1 MNLDRDTLILILVV
15 LFAVWVFYYQSK
27 ESYRGDDRVKIGKRS
42 GMKLGRKT
50 FTKKTPDEAVQQLA
64 EAASSTTA
72 VPAQVVI
79 PVANIAGA
87 AAAAA
92 GDTKG
97 VAAVKALA
105 DQAMKPQAGNPVQV
119 EAAKNVAIQAVTSAP
134 TKP

>member
-15 LFAVWVFYYQSK
+15 LFAVWIFYYQSK

-42 GMKLGRKT
+42 GMKLGRRTSKKT
-50 FTKKTPDEAVQQLA
+50 TPDEAVQQLA

-72 VPAQVVI
+72 VPAKDVI
-79 PVANIAGA
+79 PTANI

-92 GDTKG
+92 GDAKG
-97 VAAVKALA
+97 VAAVKELA
-105 DQAMKPQAGNPVQV
+105 NQAMKPQAGNPAQV
-119 EAAKNVAIQAVTSAP
+119 EAAKNVATQSITSTP